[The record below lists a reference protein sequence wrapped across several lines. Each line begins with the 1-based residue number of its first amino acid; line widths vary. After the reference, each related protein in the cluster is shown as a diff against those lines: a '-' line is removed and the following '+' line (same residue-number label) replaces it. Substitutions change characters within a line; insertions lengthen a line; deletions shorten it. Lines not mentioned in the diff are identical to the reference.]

1 MHICVIAEGYPY
13 RDRAYFTFVKQLC
26 VSMADAG
33 VQVSVVAP
41 QSLTKSLIR
50 RIPVAPKHRIEKTPK
65 GNQINIYSPYI
76 ISLGAAGGKGV
87 LKHFNAKMF
96 SHGVCRVI
104 GEMACKPTVL
114 YGHFWHSAF
123 SVYPIAKKY
132 GIPLFVASGEAEIE
146 LHRNYTIR
154 ELHDFIN
161 YVTGVICVST
171 KNKNESIAAGLVTPD
186 KCIVIPNA
194 IDASLFYK
202 MDRDASR
209 NKMGI
214 MPDDFVVAYVGGFI
228 YRKGAYRVADA
239 IKKLKDPKIKSI
251 FIGKLMTGDNRY
263 LPDCDGII
271 YRGAVSH
278 DKVAYYL
285 NCADVFVMPTLHEG
299 CCNANIEA
307 MACGLPIISSDCD
320 FNHDILDSSFAILV
334 DPLDVNEIAKQI
346 LYLKTHVEKRM
357 TMSKYALE
365 KSQSYH
371 IGNRAKRIINYIS
384 SHL

>member
-1 MHICVIAEGYPY
+1 MHICVITEGYPY
-13 RDRAYFTFVKQLC
+13 GDRAYFTFVKQLC

-50 RIPVAPKHRIEKTPK
+50 RIPIAPKHRIEKTT
-65 GNQINIYSPYI
+65 NNNDINIYSPYI
-76 ISLGAAGGKGV
+76 ISLGAAGGKGL

-96 SHGVCRVI
+96 SHGVCRVVKRMV
-104 GEMACKPTVL
+104 GKPTVL

-123 SVYPIAKKY
+123 SVYPVAKKY

-146 LHRNYTIR
+146 LHRNYTIP

-171 KNKNESIAAGLVTPD
+171 KNKNESVKAGLVTPD
-186 KCIVIPNA
+186 KCIVVPNA
-194 IDASLFYK
+194 IDSSLFYRK
-202 MDRDASR
+202 DRDALR

-214 MPDDFVVAYVGGFI
+214 KPDDFVVAYVGGFI

-239 IKKLKDPKIKSI
+239 ITKLKDTKIKSI
-251 FIGKLMTGDNRY
+251 FIGKLMTSDSQY

-271 YRGAVSH
+271 YRGAVPH
-278 DKVAYYL
+278 DRVADYL

-307 MACGLPIISSDCD
+307 MACGLPIISSDRD
-320 FNHDILDSSFAILV
+320 FNYDILDSSFAIFV
-334 DPLDVNEIAKQI
+334 DPLDVDEIAKQI
-346 LYLKTHVEKRM
+346 LYLKTHAGERM
-357 TMSKYALE
+357 KMSEIALE
-365 KSQSYH
+365 KSQMYH
-371 IGNRAKRIINYIS
+371 IGNRAKRIIKYIS